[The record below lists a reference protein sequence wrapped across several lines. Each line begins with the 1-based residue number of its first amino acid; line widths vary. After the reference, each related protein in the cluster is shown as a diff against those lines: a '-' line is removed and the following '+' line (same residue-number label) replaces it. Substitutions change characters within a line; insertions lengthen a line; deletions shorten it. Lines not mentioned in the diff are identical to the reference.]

1 MGALPVYANPEVVD
15 LSASSPKPTR
25 APHPMRADARRNYE
39 RILAAAEA
47 VVARHGADASFEEIA
62 RTSGVGSATVYRH
75 FPTRSALLEEV
86 FHERV
91 AALADR
97 ARVLADSGDARTVLT
112 AWLGEVCSYLT
123 SANGLAAALAM
134 TDDTF
139 KDPDTRSCFA
149 SLADAG
155 APLLQRAVEEGAA
168 RPSADIRDL
177 LVLANG
183 ISLATEHHEDN
194 AAEAQRLLLQFT
206 EGIWSPA
213 RS

>member
-1 MGALPVYANPEVVD
+1 
-15 LSASSPKPTR
+15 
-25 APHPMRADARRNYE
+25 MRADARRNYE
-39 RILAAAEA
+39 RILAAAEEA
-47 VVARHGADASFEEIA
+47 VAKHGADASFEEIA

-112 AWLGEVCSYLT
+112 EWLKEVCSYLT

-134 TDDTF
+134 TDDAF

-155 APLLQRAVEEGAA
+155 DPLLRLAVESGAA

-177 LVLANG
+177 LLLANG
-183 ISLATEHHEDN
+183 ISLATEHHEDS